1 MFHGGVDAAIFRVVL
16 GHGAG
21 HADGRG
27 ARNEYQSDHRDSKGQ
42 FHGTPLDTGETGKR
56 WSGLK
61 AFVELGVNLYSREL
75 DRSVGDQVDR
85 LNINLHAT
93 GKSL

>member
-1 MFHGGVDAAIFRVVL
+1 VNAAVL
-16 GHGAG
+16 GVTVGHDAG
-21 HADGRG
+21 HADGGRS
-27 ARNEYQSDHRDSKGQ
+27 RDEYQGDHRNSKGQ

-85 LNINLHAT
+85 LNLNLHAT